1 MGETYYIT
9 HVSLGY
15 WPITRPKRTEKKSLI
30 SAQNQICRALL
41 ENMGVTPPPSS
52 GFRAWML
59 REYGW
64 NLIDEAM
71 KYIGV
76 TTEVALNGKKPREFR
91 KEFCT
96 ITLQDEDWPTL
107 IGSER

>member
-1 MGETYYIT
+1 MGEKYYIT

-15 WPITRPKRTEKKSLI
+15 WPITRPKRTEDKSLI
-30 SAQNQICRALL
+30 SAQNQVCRALL
-41 ENMGVTPPPSS
+41 EKMGVTPPSS

-64 NLIDEAM
+64 KLIDEAM

-76 TTEVALNGKKPREFR
+76 TTEVELNGQKPREFR
-91 KEFCT
+91 KEYCT
-96 ITLQDEDWPTL
+96 TKPEDGDWPSL